1 MNNNRKIKVTVKFF
15 ATLREYGPK
24 KEDLLIPTNSRVE
37 LLFTQYK
44 IPKNERKAIILIN
57 GRPHKDEDT
66 VLNDGDI
73 IAIFP
78 PIGGG

>member
-1 MNNNRKIKVTVKFF
+1 MNNSTISITVKFF
-15 ATLREYGPK
+15 ATLRQYGPD
-24 KEDLLIPTNSRVE
+24 KEVLTIPKNSE
-37 LLFTQYK
+37 GKFLFDKYN

-57 GRPHKDEDT
+57 GRPHKNLKT
-66 VLNDGDI
+66 ILNDGDI